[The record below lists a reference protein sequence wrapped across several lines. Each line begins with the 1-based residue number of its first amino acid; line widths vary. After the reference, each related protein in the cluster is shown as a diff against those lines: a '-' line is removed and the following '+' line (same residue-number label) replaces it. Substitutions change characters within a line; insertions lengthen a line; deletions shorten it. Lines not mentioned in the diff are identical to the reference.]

1 MKEGILS
8 YLKKA
13 KTLYT
18 VLNVICFLLIG
29 ISFVMLTQVYNKY
42 IGLIIV
48 FGSILVVALG
58 LFIAMHIVYNSKV
71 AMGTVFEYIVE
82 RGTITLRTP
91 KKDFTYDLAEGC
103 KSVVKKGGK
112 YVCLFVDGTYADTF
126 IFYKRVPFAKNYDDQ
141 FSDDDIRVFFP
152 SFVSLREK

>member
-13 KTLYT
+13 KTIYT
-18 VLNVICFLLIG
+18 VLNVIFFLLIG
-29 ISFVMLTQVYNKY
+29 VSFVVLTQFYMY
-42 IGLIIV
+42 MGMLIL
-48 FGSILVVALG
+48 FGAILVVTLG
-58 LFIAMHIVYNSKV
+58 LFIAIHIIYNNKV
-71 AMGTVFEYIVE
+71 AMGTVFEYVVE
-82 RGTITLRTP
+82 KNTITLRTP
-91 KKDFTYDLAEGC
+91 KKNFTYDLTNGC

-112 YVCLFVDGTYADTF
+112 YVCLFVDASYADTF
-126 IFYKRVPFAKNYDDQ
+126 IFYKRPPFAKNYETQ